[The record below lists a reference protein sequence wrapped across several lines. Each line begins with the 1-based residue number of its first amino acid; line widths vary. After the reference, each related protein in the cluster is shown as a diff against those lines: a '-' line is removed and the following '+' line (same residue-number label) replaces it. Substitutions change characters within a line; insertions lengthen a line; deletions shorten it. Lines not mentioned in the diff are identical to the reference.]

1 MTEITITDGHMSH
14 TVKTK
19 EEAQRIID
27 RYFSEGKEHVHMME
41 FRKPIKRR
49 ISNKMLLA
57 TLAEH
62 KKPVYKARQLQALCY
77 ISLVLNVIL
86 LFVVFAIL

>member
-19 EEAQRIID
+19 ED
-27 RYFSEGKEHVHMME
+27 KE
-41 FRKPIKRR
+41 
-49 ISNKMLLA
+49 
-57 TLAEH
+57 
-62 KKPVYKARQLQALCY
+62 PVYKARQLQALCY

-86 LFVVFAIL
+86 LSVVFAIL

>member
-1 MTEITITDGHMSH
+1 MQI
-14 TVKTK
+14 
-19 EEAQRIID
+19 
-27 RYFSEGKEHVHMME
+27 
-41 FRKPIKRR
+41 RKPFIKR
-49 ISNKMLLA
+49 SSGKLFLT

>member
-27 RYFSEGKEHVHMME
+27 RYFSKGKEHVHMME

-49 ISNKMLLA
+49 ISNKIFLA
-57 TLAEH
+57 SLAEH
-62 KKPVYKARQLQALCY
+62 KKPVYKIRQLQALCY

-86 LFVVFAIL
+86 LSVVFAIL

>member
-27 RYFSEGKEHVHMME
+27 RYFSVDKEEKHG
-41 FRKPIKRR
+41 
-49 ISNKMLLA
+49 
-57 TLAEH
+57 
-62 KKPVYKARQLQALCY
+62 
-77 ISLVLNVIL
+77 
-86 LFVVFAIL
+86 